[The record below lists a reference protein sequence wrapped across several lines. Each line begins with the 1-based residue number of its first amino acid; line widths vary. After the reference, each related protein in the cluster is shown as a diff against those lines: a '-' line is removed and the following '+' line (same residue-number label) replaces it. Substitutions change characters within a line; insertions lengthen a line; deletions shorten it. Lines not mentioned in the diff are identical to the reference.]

1 MRKVLKSVAP
11 MLVLFASS
19 ISNTNTLFA
28 APSLEPDSKAPYS
41 ILIDFD
47 SGKTLYEKNADIAI
61 PPSSMS
67 KLMTVYYT
75 FEKLKEGK
83 YTLDT
88 EFTVGPEAWK
98 KAKEMNAN
106 SGSTMFLEQNEKVR
120 LEDLIRGII
129 VNSGNDATIVIA
141 ENMSGSEDNFVIELN
156 KLASRL
162 GLKNT
167 TLVNA
172 SGWYVPNHLMS
183 VRDLSLLARRII
195 QDFPEYYHYFGQK
208 EFLYKQDLTGNK
220 DNRNKLLWI
229 MPDSD
234 GLKTGHTKQGGYALA
249 SSAKRGDR
257 RLIAVVNGIKGNN
270 ASYARFSDSKALLEW
285 GFREFSNLVYYKPN
299 EKIIDVP
306 VWFGKYDTVP
316 SGTSEQIQITA
327 RRSETPNVEFRATY
341 DSPIPAPVKAGEVIG
356 TLSLYED
363 GTKVRD
369 YELIALQDVRKISF
383 IGRIFRNIQ
392 QIILYI
398 VK

>member
-1 MRKVLKSVAP
+1 MRKVLVDALSILTTLVVFVSGIDANSAP
-11 MLVLFASS
+11 ISS
-19 ISNTNTLFA
+19 
-28 APSLEPDSKAPYS
+28 EPDSKAPYS

-47 SGKTLYEKNADIAI
+47 SGKTLYEKNADVAI

-75 FEKLKEGK
+75 FEKIKEGK

-98 KAKEMNAN
+98 KAKAMNAN
-106 SGSTMFLEQNEKVR
+106 SGSTMFLEPNEKVR

-141 ENMSGSEDNFVIELN
+141 ENMSGSEDNFVRELN
-156 KLASRL
+156 LLATRL

-167 TLVNA
+167 TLLNA

-183 VRDLSLLARRII
+183 MRDLSILARRII
-195 QDFPEYYHYFGQK
+195 KDFPEYYHYFGQK

-249 SSAKRGDR
+249 SSAKRGER

-270 ASYARFSDSKALLEW
+270 ASFARFSDSKALLEW
-285 GFREFSNLVYYKPN
+285 GFREFNNLIYYKPYD
-299 EKIIDVP
+299 KILDIP
-306 VWFGKYDTVP
+306 VWFGKYETVP
-316 SGTSEQIQITA
+316 AGTTEKILITSH
-327 RRSETPNVEFRATY
+327 RGETPNVEIRATY
-341 DSPIPAPVKAGEVIG
+341 NSPIPAPIKMGDVIG
-356 TLSLYED
+356 KITLYED
-363 GTKVRD
+363 GTKIRD
-369 YELIALQDVRKISF
+369 YDLIALKDMRKISF

-392 QIILYI
+392 QIILNT